1 MNPWF
6 VTLGINKCILGLT
19 STIRSERLLIWALK
33 YAAFSNGL
41 LGLMSSMSQ
50 SSSHSKYISS
60 ELWGWER
67 NILERTMLSLPYT
80 RLQRS
85 GLSTLK
91 CFRLLSWTAFMLSAW
106 PVRRGFSTSAPQK
119 DPRREADY
127 SDNGHLRT
135 SMSSSC
141 VKCLV
146 SSSFCGYRLHVCS
159 ITMTICLTGNL
170 WNMNSASIRW
180 ANLQITE
187 WKKGKSE

>member
-1 MNPWF
+1 
-6 VTLGINKCILGLT
+6 
-19 STIRSERLLIWALK
+19 
-33 YAAFSNGL
+33 
-41 LGLMSSMSQ
+41 MSSMSQ
-50 SSSHSKYISS
+50 SSSHSIYRQWTLRVRKKYFGSYYA
-60 ELWGWER
+60 
-67 NILERTMLSLPYT
+67 LSPLR

-106 PVRRGFSTSAPQK
+106 PVWRGFSTSAPQK

-146 SSSFCGYRLHVCS
+146 SSSVPWVSPTFLQHYSVDLPYGEFMKYEFS
-159 ITMTICLTGNL
+159 IHQMSKFTDYWMKESKVWITVSSILSLT
-170 WNMNSASIRW
+170 
-180 ANLQITE
+180 
-187 WKKGKSE
+187 